1 MMSRRWRVFNLAV
14 MLTSFSASAGYAT
27 TPDVLRLSALETY
40 QQRTTVEP
48 RCRQAA
54 GDEIVV
60 CGRREADRY
69 RVPLIERDPGDPR
82 GETLMG
88 ERERIQNKTTPCQQR
103 GPYLVGCGMVGV
115 TVSTTIGRDG
125 IRYRP
130 LAK

>member
-1 MMSRRWRVFNLAV
+1 VFNLVA
-14 MLTSFSASAGYAT
+14 MFAS
-27 TPDVLRLSALETY
+27 LSATPAYPKAPDTPMPSVLETY
-40 QQRTTVEP
+40 YSRTSVEP
-48 RCRQAA
+48 RCKQAA
-54 GDEIVV
+54 GDEIIV

-69 RVPLIERDPGDPR
+69 RVPLIERDAGDPR

-88 ERERIQNKTTPCQQR
+88 ERERIQNRTTPCQQR

>member
-1 MMSRRWRVFNLAV
+1 MSRRWRVFNVAV
-14 MLTSFSASAGYAT
+14 MLGSSTAAVAAVPSLDGPADASIQQYRRMTS
-27 TPDVLRLSALETY
+27 
-40 QQRTTVEP
+40 VEP
-48 RCRQAA
+48 RCREAR

-60 CGRREADRY
+60 CGRRDADRY
-69 RVPLIERDPGDPR
+69 RVPLIEHEKGDPR
-82 GETLMG
+82 TETVMDQK
-88 ERERIQNKTTPCQQR
+88 ERLQAKTVPCQQR

>member
-1 MMSRRWRVFNLAV
+1 MSRRWRVFNLAV
-14 MLTSFSASAGYAT
+14 MLASSTASLAAT
-27 TPDVLRLSALETY
+27 AMPGTETLAALEVHHRLTS
-40 QQRTTVEP
+40 VEP
-48 RCRQAA
+48 RCRQAV

-115 TVSTTIGRDG
+115 SVSTTIGRDG
-125 IRYRP
+125 IKYRP

>member
-1 MMSRRWRVFNLAV
+1 MSRRWSVFNLAV
-14 MLTSFSASAGYAT
+14 MLTSFSASVGYAT
-27 TPDVLRLSALETY
+27 TPDVLRPSALEIY
-40 QQRTTVEP
+40 RQRTTVEP

-88 ERERIQNKTTPCQQR
+88 NASASRIKP
-103 GPYLVGCGMVGV
+103 
-115 TVSTTIGRDG
+115 
-125 IRYRP
+125 RP
-130 LAK
+130 ASNAAPIWSAAAWSA

>member
-1 MMSRRWRVFNLAV
+1 MSRRWSVFNLAV
-14 MLTSFSASAGYAT
+14 MLASSATAPAAAS
-27 TPDVLRLSALETY
+27 TPDTATLTALEAHRRLTS
-40 QQRTTVEP
+40 VEP
-48 RCRQAA
+48 RCRQAI
-54 GDEIVV
+54 GDEIVI

-88 ERERIQNKTTPCQQR
+88 QRERLQNKTTPCQQR

-115 TVSTTIGRDG
+115 SISTTIGRNG
-125 IRYRP
+125 IKYRP

>member
-1 MMSRRWRVFNLAV
+1 MSRRWSVFNLAV
-14 MLTSFSASAGYAT
+14 MLASSGAALAGAPTVDTGTLAALDMHKKLTS
-27 TPDVLRLSALETY
+27 
-40 QQRTTVEP
+40 VEP

-60 CGRREADRY
+60 CGRRDADRY
-69 RVPLIERDPGDPR
+69 RVPLIEREAGDPR

-88 ERERIQNKTTPCQQR
+88 QRERIQHKTNPCQQR

-125 IRYRP
+125 IKYRP